1 MEFPATGSTRLG
13 VVAIYAEN
21 GLIGDYAISL
31 DTFDVNVANVLDVF
45 VLIKADE
52 GADVAAV
59 QSDLE
64 KLFPYPN
71 IEVDDQAGFR
81 DRYATLISQVLNLI
95 SALLLFAVI
104 IALFG
109 VMNTLYLSIYE
120 RTRELGLLRAVGLTR
135 RQTRSMVRWEAVIV
149 SVMGALFGVVI
160 GIAFGWALQQ
170 ALEPEG
176 FSELGI
182 PGGQL
187 TVYVLLAAILGVIFA
202 IFPPPRGEAERAG
215 GHLVRVAGFGR
226 KPGSGDGYRDR
237 PMPTIELTD
246 GTTTELPEGEPLGP
260 VLPPEA
266 IAARVDGELVDLSFV
281 PPTDGKAEPVLPDD
295 PDGLHVLRHSAA
307 HVMAQAV
314 CDLWPGTRYAI
325 GPPIEDGFYYDLEL
339 PGQVSESDLAK
350 IEDRMREIVAADQPF
365 VREDLSRAEASS
377 ASPTSRTSAR
387 SSSRSRWE
395 VPAGDTVTVYR
406 NDGWADLC
414 LGPHVPST
422 GRLTAFK
429 LMKVAGA
436 YWRGDEARP
445 MLTRIY
451 GTAWVTEGDLD
462 DYLHRLEEAEKRDH
476 RRLGRELDLFSSPEE
491 LGPGL
496 WVWHPKGGIFRKQL
510 EDYVR
515 DLHLERGYDL
525 VVTPHI
531 ARSVLWETSGHL
543 EKYSD
548 NMYPPMRTDTGDYY
562 AKPMNCPFHVLVFK
576 SKTRSYRDLP
586 MRLSELGTIYRHER
600 RDAARPPADPGR
612 YPRRFAHLLHAR
624 PTCRRDLEGLRP
636 HVRDPWDVRLHRARD
651 QPFDPAGSDDPRAR
665 DGRARHP
672 GTHHRPGSERS
683 RVDRSRGRGHL
694 LRPEGGLPFPRR
706 DRPSVAAD
714 DGAVRLRAPGAL
726 RARVCRR
733 GQPAAS
739 AGDDPPSD
747 PRHAG
752 ALQRGAD
759 RALWARSR
767 SGSRRSRS
775 AWCRSPTVTS
785 SMRGLASLLRA
796 LGLRPAVDE
805 SGETVGKKVRAAQ
818 LAKAPYVLVI
828 GDKEIESGELTVR
841 DREGVETKGVPFD
854 DFAAALVDE
863 AGSSAC
869 RSRGSAAEARTP
881 GPRRGPHL
889 VALADG
895 VHPGR
900 QGAGR
905 RLGLHLL

>member
-1 MEFPATGSTRLG
+1 
-13 VVAIYAEN
+13 
-21 GLIGDYAISL
+21 
-31 DTFDVNVANVLDVF
+31 
-45 VLIKADE
+45 
-52 GADVAAV
+52 
-59 QSDLE
+59 
-64 KLFPYPN
+64 
-71 IEVDDQAGFR
+71 
-81 DRYATLISQVLNLI
+81 
-95 SALLLFAVI
+95 
-104 IALFG
+104 
-109 VMNTLYLSIYE
+109 
-120 RTRELGLLRAVGLTR
+120 
-135 RQTRSMVRWEAVIV
+135 
-149 SVMGALFGVVI
+149 
-160 GIAFGWALQQ
+160 
-170 ALEPEG
+170 
-176 FSELGI
+176 
-182 PGGQL
+182 
-187 TVYVLLAAILGVIFA
+187 
-202 IFPPPRGEAERAG
+202 
-215 GHLVRVAGFGR
+215 
-226 KPGSGDGYRDR
+226 
-237 PMPTIELTD
+237 MPTIELAD
-246 GTTTELPEGEPLGP
+246 GTTTELPEGEPLGS

-266 IAARVDGELVDLSFV
+266 IAARVDGELVDLSYV
-281 PPTDGKAEPVLPDD
+281 PATDGKAEPVLPNDG
-295 PDGLHVLRHSAA
+295 DGLLVLRHSAA
-307 HVMAQAV
+307 HVLAQAV

-365 VREDLSRAEASS
+365 VREEILRADALERFADQPYKREIIESLEEG
-377 ASPTSRTSAR
+377 
-387 SSSRSRWE
+387 E

-451 GTAWVTEGDLD
+451 GTAWATQGELD
-462 DYLHRLEEAEKRDH
+462 DYLLRLEEAEKRDH

-496 WVWHPKGGIFRKQL
+496 WVWHPRGGIFRKQL

-600 RDAARPPADPGR
+600 IGTLHGLLRIRGGTQDDSHIFCTPDQLVDEILKVFDLTFEILGTFGFVEPVINLSTLPGQTILEPEMAERATQALTTALDRSGLAWTEAEGEGTFYGPKVDFHFRDAIGRLWQLTTVQCDFALPERFGLEYVGEDNQRHRPVMIHRAILGTLERFSAVLIEHYGGAFPLWLSPEQIRLVPVADR
-612 YPRRFAHLLHAR
+612 HLEHAR
-624 PTCRRDLEGLRP
+624 E
-636 HVRDPWDVRLHRARD
+636 
-651 QPFDPAGSDDPRAR
+651 
-665 DGRARHP
+665 
-672 GTHHRPGSERS
+672 
-683 RVDRSRGRGHL
+683 
-694 LRPEGGLPFPRR
+694 
-706 DRPSVAAD
+706 
-714 DGAVRLRAPGAL
+714 
-726 RARVCRR
+726 
-733 GQPAAS
+733 
-739 AGDDPPSD
+739 
-747 PRHAG
+747 
-752 ALQRGAD
+752 
-759 RALWARSR
+759 
-767 SGSRRSRS
+767 
-775 AWCRSPTVTS
+775 
-785 SMRGLASLLRA
+785 LASLLRA

-863 AGSSAC
+863 ASSK
-869 RSRGSAAEARTP
+869 RLSQSRFSG
-881 GPRRGPHL
+881 
-889 VALADG
+889 
-895 VHPGR
+895 
-900 QGAGR
+900 
-905 RLGLHLL
+905 